1 MPRDCG
7 TGYRGY
13 KSGDPS
19 LLLRISR
26 GVCFVLRCCRR
37 AFPCMPENPLGGCVY
52 PHQDARPH
60 PVRIWSANRQEAERL
75 LLASRGSDQAF
86 TAHRSIP
93 AIGGSS
99 HRQCV
104 ASDTRRRASM
114 LASAFSHLAFHR
126 VRNAE
131 SVGAIASSASAMNF
145 GARLQRPREWVRRWR
160 LRPGMKRRRWPRRR
174 GVRSPG
180 FVWRA
185 CALIALALTDLLA
198 ASAGAWSC
206 RRKVSGPLSRNDV
219 SAVAPWHRVS
229 RAMSRRLDDVSTAPW
244 RYVSGPLARN
254 NIGTIAA
261 WDCISRPMS
270 RRLYN
275 IALRLSRAD

>member
-1 MPRDCG
+1 MLDRIRCEFG
-7 TGYRGY
+7 RQTAKR
-13 KSGDPS
+13 PS
-19 LLLRISR
+19 ACSLRAEAPTKH
-26 GVCFVLRCCRR
+26 LRLM
-37 AFPCMPENPLGGCVY
+37 A
-52 PHQDARPH
+52 
-60 PVRIWSANRQEAERL
+60 
-75 LLASRGSDQAF
+75 ASR
-86 TAHRSIP
+86 RSAEAP
-93 AIGGSS
+93 VGN
-99 HRQCV
+99 V
-104 ASDTRRRASM
+104 ASDTRSLASM

-206 RRKVSGPLSRNDV
+206 GRKVSGPLSRNDV

-244 RYVSGPLARN
+244 RYVSGPLSRN
-254 NIGTIAA
+254 DIGTIAA
-261 WDCISRPMS
+261 WDCVSRPMS

-275 IALRLSRAD
+275 VALRLSRADERQHRCCQHHSFHNAPPLE

>member
-1 MPRDCG
+1 MRISSSRCSTASGTNLVGKPPRGRALASCEP
-7 TGYRGY
+7 RLR
-13 KSGDPS
+13 PS
-19 LLLRISR
+19 LYGSW
-26 GVCFVLRCCRR
+26 
-37 AFPCMPENPLGGCVY
+37 
-52 PHQDARPH
+52 QH
-60 PVRIWSANRQEAERL
+60 P
-75 LLASRGSDQAF
+75 GD
-86 TAHRSIP
+86 
-93 AIGGSS
+93 
-99 HRQCV
+99 
-104 ASDTRRRASM
+104 RRRLPSAMCGVGYATPCVM
-114 LASAFSHLAFHR
+114 LASAFSHLAFRR

-244 RYVSGPLARN
+244 RYVSGPLSRN
-254 NIGTIAA
+254 DIGTIAT
-261 WDCISRPMS
+261 WDCVSRPMS

-275 IALRLSRAD
+275 VALRLSCADERQHRCCQHHSFHNAPPLE